1 LHVFPQVSNAFA
13 ALYPLENALFK
24 VPRGDDSIAVE
35 EEDFRRPGYGLDF
48 VLSLKI
54 GQLPDVSAEAIAR
67 RCALT

>member
-13 ALYPLENALFK
+13 ALYPLEHALFK
-24 VPRGDDSIAVE
+24 VPRGDDSVAVE

-54 GQLPDVSAEAIAR
+54 GQLSDMSAEIIGR
-67 RCALT
+67 RCTLT